1 MYIEMY
7 VLSVLSIISIV
18 LFMIVMDNKK
28 RGKSLSSN
36 FWVNIDRYSEN
47 ELMKKFMFDESDKI
61 CKSFKN
67 VIKTAGI
74 PKLTLIRF
82 QTISILSVI
91 CTFFIQ
97 LVIWATNVSN
107 ILLNKQKLTIL
118 AEKMLSPEMASIP
131 KLDLI
136 SIVIISLMAYGVPFL
151 FVFIYG
157 MFRSK
162 KAEKE
167 IILLQT
173 YALMMMNTNKN
184 VKYILETLYERSNI
198 YKEPLRECL
207 QNYSIDSYEA
217 LQILKKSVLKS
228 EWQSLTNSLE
238 KSLFNDRDMA
248 VKYLKSSR
256 RLEANMRKIYLQRKT
271 KNKELTGAVL
281 LILPLATLC
290 MVCGYPWFLLA
301 LKMMGNLDF

>member
-1 MYIEMY
+1 MYIEIY
-7 VLSVLSIISIV
+7 VLFMLSIISIV
-18 LFMIVMDNKK
+18 SFMIVMDNKK
-28 RGKSLSSN
+28 RGKSLSLN
-36 FWVNIDRYSEN
+36 FWINIDRYSEN
-47 ELMKKFMFDESDKI
+47 EFIRKLMFDENDKV

-82 QTISILSVI
+82 QTISLLSVFYA
-91 CTFFIQ
+91 FFMQII
-97 LVIWATNVSN
+97 IWFTNVSN
-107 ILLNKQKLTIL
+107 IILNKQKLTIL
-118 AEKMLSPEMASIP
+118 AEKMLSPDMANIP
-131 KLDLI
+131 KLDLV
-136 SIVIISLMAYGVPFL
+136 SIVLISLMAYGLPFL

-198 YKEPLRECL
+198 YKESFRECL
-207 QNYSIDSYEA
+207 QHYSIDPEEA
-217 LQILKKSVLKS
+217 LQILKSSVLKS

-238 KSLFNDRDMA
+238 KSLFNDREMA

-256 RLEANMRKIYLQRKT
+256 RLEANMRKIYMQRKT